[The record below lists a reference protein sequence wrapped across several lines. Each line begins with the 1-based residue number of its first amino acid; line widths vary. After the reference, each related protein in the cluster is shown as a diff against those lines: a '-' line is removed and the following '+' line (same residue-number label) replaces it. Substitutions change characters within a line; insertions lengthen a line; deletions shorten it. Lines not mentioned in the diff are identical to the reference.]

1 MELPIFTDEDF
12 VIVAEVVGWV
22 TDRRT
27 DEKEKITFYRIASS
41 KEDAGEK
48 IKKALEPYGY
58 DFEVALTE
66 KGTGRAVNKVP
77 RVINAKELYEQ
88 EIDPVTEEPAEQGE
102 TYEPE
107 EPLEK

>member
-27 DEKEKITFYRIASS
+27 DEKEKVTFYKVATS
-41 KEDAGEK
+41 KEDTGEK

-88 EIDPVTEEPAEQGE
+88 EPDPVTEEPGE